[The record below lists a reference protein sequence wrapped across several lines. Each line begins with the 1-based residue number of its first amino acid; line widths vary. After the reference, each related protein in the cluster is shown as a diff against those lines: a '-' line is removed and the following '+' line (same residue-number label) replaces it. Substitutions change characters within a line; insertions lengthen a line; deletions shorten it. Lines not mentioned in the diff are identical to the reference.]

1 VLSGLGGNDKLL
13 GGDGNDVL
21 TGGAG
26 TDCVALATLQNVA
39 YTNTLLNERVAKRH
53 LVPT

>member
-1 VLSGLGGNDKLL
+1 MLTGGAGNDT
-13 GGDGNDVL
+13 L
-21 TGGAG
+21 TGGLGAG